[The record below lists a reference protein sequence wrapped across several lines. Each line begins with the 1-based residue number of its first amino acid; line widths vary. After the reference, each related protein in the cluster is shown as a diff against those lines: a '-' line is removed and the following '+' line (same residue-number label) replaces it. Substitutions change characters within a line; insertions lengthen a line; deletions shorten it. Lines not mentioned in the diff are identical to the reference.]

1 MQAEADDP
9 ESGHVR
15 EPSRGDVRAD
25 CRCVSVALHGKVAK
39 IQASTGLGSPQIAKS
54 ETKAAREIR
63 YNWDDIIFFLEVVR
77 ARNLVRAGQRLKVDH
92 TTVSRRVRELE
103 RSLNAVLFK
112 RSKSGF
118 SLTETGMRLLQF
130 AEGMENNANAII
142 ETVVGT
148 ADAAGAVRVAS
159 MEGIG
164 SMYLTTCLA
173 EFQKAYPSIQV
184 ELITDTRLLDMTRR
198 EADIFISFF
207 KPKGRRLSVKKIG
220 EFKIFLYA
228 ATSYLKDHKAP
239 TDLKDLESHNFV
251 DFIDEHIHIKEN
263 RWLSDIL
270 RPAHVAFRSTS
281 LVSQYMAVSSGVGIA
296 MLPSFVAAQND
307 DLTPVLPNY
316 FSIRDIWMSVHEDML
331 HIGRIKAVMS
341 FLEKRIAADS
351 GYLKSAKSQ
360 G

>member
-1 MQAEADDP
+1 M
-9 ESGHVR
+9 S
-15 EPSRGDVRAD
+15 
-25 CRCVSVALHGKVAK
+25 
-39 IQASTGLGSPQIAKS
+39 LGSQPIARP
-54 ETKAAREIR
+54 ETNAAREIR
-63 YNWDDIIFFLEVVR
+63 YNWDDVVFFLEVAR
-77 ARNLVRAGQRLKVDH
+77 ARNLVRAGQKLKVDH

-103 RSLNAVLFK
+103 RSLNTALFK
-112 RSKSGF
+112 RSKTGF
-118 SLTETGMRLLQF
+118 ALTEAGLRLLQY

-142 ETVVGT
+142 ETVLGT

-173 EFQKAYPSIQV
+173 EFQKAYPSIHV

-198 EADIFISFF
+198 EADIFVSFF
-207 KPKGRRLSVKKIG
+207 KPKGRRLTVKKIG

-228 ATSYLKDHKAP
+228 STAYLAKHKTP
-239 TDLKDLESHNFV
+239 TDLKELEAHGFI

-270 RPAHVAFRSTS
+270 RPPHVVFRSTS
-281 LVSQYMAVSSGVGIA
+281 LVSQYMAASSGAGIA
-296 MLPSFVAAQND
+296 MLPSFVAAQNE

-331 HIGRIKAVMS
+331 HIGRIKAVMK
-341 FLEKRIAADS
+341 FLERRVAADAV
-351 GYLKSAKSQ
+351 YLMSAGHLTGAKTA